1 MKEIT
6 ITINEND
13 ILSRLYSESGYAAY
27 SRESMGEK
35 GMLCDTVTVT
45 EDNYP
50 IIKEYIKLGLY
61 DVVALISHHLSPC
74 SIEHNGKNPI
84 TNNYEYLFKLN
95 YPTNYPQHNTTIIKE
110 RTIGYTIAR
119 VLQEWSMLMKPDEAN
134 IHATRA
140 LENYNKLKEIL
151 SQREKPKNSNN

>member
-61 DVVALISHHLSPC
+61 DVDRKSV
-74 SIEHNGKNPI
+74 
-84 TNNYEYLFKLN
+84 
-95 YPTNYPQHNTTIIKE
+95 
-110 RTIGYTIAR
+110 
-119 VLQEWSMLMKPDEAN
+119 V
-134 IHATRA
+134 
-140 LENYNKLKEIL
+140 
-151 SQREKPKNSNN
+151 